1 MRRLLIA
8 ILTAAILWF
17 VMFSPWTAPMLNFWY
32 AMTFSAV
39 VLISLSVKHIPK
51 VQQGFRGIA
60 IDAMLGL
67 VIAFLLWWLFW
78 VGDKMSG
85 WLFDFARPQVDM
97 IYGMKDGTYG
107 WLIALFLLFV
117 IGPAEEL
124 FWRGYIQRE
133 LSERYGGNAG
143 FLLCTAVYTLIH
155 VPSGNFMLVMS
166 ALVCGL
172 AWGGLYRLYPR
183 HFLAIVIS
191 HSLWDAAA
199 FVWFPI

>member
-8 ILTAAILWF
+8 ILTAAVLWF

-32 AMTFSAV
+32 VMAFSAV
-39 VLISLSVKHIPK
+39 LLISISVKHLPK
-51 VQQGFRGIA
+51 VSLRLRDIA
-60 IDAMLGL
+60 IEVLIGL
-67 VIAFLLWWLFW
+67 VIAFLLWWIFW

-97 IYGMKDGTYG
+97 IYGMKTGTYG
-107 WLIALFLLFV
+107 WLIALLLMFV

-133 LSERYGGNAG
+133 LSERYGSNVG
-143 FLLCTAVYTLIH
+143 FLACTAVYTLIH
-155 VPSGNFMLVMS
+155 IPSGNFMLVMS

-183 HFLAIVIS
+183 HFLAIVVS
-191 HSLWDAAA
+191 HAIWDAAA